1 MLIEN
6 KTGRSSAHI
15 IDKLAQKV
23 EEGNL
28 FAGFDVKNERIV
40 DDMMEEGIIDSFKV
54 VKTYLSDAVSLAG
67 LILATEVLVVKQKN
81 YEPLPFSHY

>member
-1 MLIEN
+1 M
-6 KTGRSSAHI
+6 
-15 IDKLAQKV
+15 
-23 EEGNL
+23 